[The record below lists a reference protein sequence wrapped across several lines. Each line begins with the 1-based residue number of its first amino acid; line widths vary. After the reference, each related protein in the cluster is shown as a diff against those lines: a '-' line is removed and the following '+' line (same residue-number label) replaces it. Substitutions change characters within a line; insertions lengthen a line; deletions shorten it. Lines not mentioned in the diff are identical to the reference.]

1 VLPFPARPWPEI
13 EAFYANLFDG
23 GAEFV
28 APILAIVQ
36 SVITEDG
43 AAKLAGYTSMHTLVV
58 TSTPVKEW
66 PDVVRV
72 ELLPS
77 SSKVRISHEKVVR
90 APRSGLPDAWTEQRE
105 DSITRPEDQAVPLF
119 WRFCVEKFGVQ
130 PARDHA

>member
-1 VLPFPARPWPEI
+1 MLPFPARAWPKI
-13 EAFYANLFDG
+13 EAFYADLFDG
-23 GAEFV
+23 GSEFV
-28 APILAIVQ
+28 APILAIVR
-36 SVITEDG
+36 SVRAEEG

-58 TSTPVKEW
+58 TSTPVNEW

-72 ELLPS
+72 ELLPA
-77 SSKVRISHEKVVR
+77 SSKVRISYEKVVR